1 MRIPGTVRLYRV
13 GRWIKRRFA
22 PQVLILLYHR
32 VADMKQD
39 PQLLAVT
46 PAHFA
51 EHLEILRRDSRPM
64 SLQGLI
70 VALRNGSL
78 PRRAVVVTFDDG
90 YADNLLYAKPL
101 LERYDTPATVFV
113 TTGYMGSTRE
123 FWWDELERLLLE
135 PGKLPEALQLNI
147 NGRVCEWTLG
157 EASDYSEESHRRDRH
172 WNVEQKNDPCTRQ
185 RLYRSLCP
193 LLLPLSDGERRS
205 VLDELLAWAGAE
217 FVSRL
222 THRTL
227 SPDEV
232 VRLADGNLVEIGS
245 HAVTHPVLS
254 GMPAGLQRTEIR
266 QSKTRLEEILGRGVS
281 SFAYPFG
288 TRSDYT
294 QETVGIVREAGFM
307 SACSNFRGLVQNGVN
322 PYELPRY
329 LVRNWPGEQFAH
341 RLREWL
347 RN

>member
-13 GRWIKRRFA
+13 GRRIKRRFA
-22 PQVLILLYHR
+22 PHVLILLYHR

-78 PRRAVVVTFDDG
+78 PRRAVVVTCDDG

-123 FWWDELERLLLE
+123 FWWDALERLLLE

-147 NGRVCEWTLG
+147 NGRVCEWTLD

-172 WNVEQKNDPCTRQ
+172 WNVEQKNDPGPRQ
-185 RLYRSLCP
+185 RLYRSLCS
-193 LLLPLSDGERRS
+193 LLLPLSEGERRG
-205 VLDELLAWAGAE
+205 VLDELLAWAGAK
-217 FVSRL
+217 FVSRP

-227 SPDEV
+227 SADEV
-232 VRLADGNLVEIGS
+232 VRLADSDLVEIGA
-245 HAVTHPVLS
+245 HAVTHSVLS
-254 GMPAGLQRTEIR
+254 RLPADLQRTEIM
-266 QSKTRLEEILGRGVS
+266 QSKARLEEVLGRRVS
-281 SFAYPFG
+281 GFAYPFG
-288 TRSDYT
+288 RRSDYT
-294 QETVGIVREAGFM
+294 EETVEMVQEAGFIA
-307 SACSNFRGLVQNGVN
+307 ACSNFRGLVQYGVN
-322 PYELPRY
+322 AYELPRY
-329 LVRNWPGEQFAH
+329 LVRNWPGEQFHH

-347 RN
+347 RY

>member
-1 MRIPGTVRLYRV
+1 
-13 GRWIKRRFA
+13 
-22 PQVLILLYHR
+22 LYHR
-32 VADMKQD
+32 VADLQLD

-46 PAHFA
+46 PEHFA
-51 EHLEILRRDSRPM
+51 EHLEILTRYSRPM

-70 VALRNGSL
+70 VALRNGCL
-78 PRRAVVVTFDDG
+78 PRQAVVVTFDDG
-90 YADNLLYAKPL
+90 YADNLSCAKPL
-101 LERYDTPATVFV
+101 LERYDIPATVFV
-113 TTGYMGSTRE
+113 TAGYIGGKRE
-123 FWWDELERLLLE
+123 FWWDELERLILE
-135 PGKLPEALQLNI
+135 PGGLPEVLRVNI
-147 NGRVCEWTLG
+147 NGSVSQWELG
-157 EASDYSEESHRRDRH
+157 EASDYSDESYRQHCH
-172 WNVEQKNDPCTRQ
+172 WNVEQKHDPCLRH

-193 LLLPLSDGERRS
+193 LLRPLSDGERQS

-217 FVSRL
+217 SVSRP

-232 VRLADGNLVEIGS
+232 VCLADGNLVEIGA

-266 QSKTRLEEILGRGVS
+266 QSKTWLEEILGRGVS

-288 TRSDYT
+288 TRSSYT
-294 QETVGIVREAGFM
+294 QETVGMVREAGFM

-329 LVRNWPGEQFAH
+329 LVRNWPGEDFAH

-347 RN
+347 SI